1 MSRMMYRRLEAFER
15 RLARVAAVLGA
26 WALDSEKERARRETS
41 AVLAL
46 MLRAALVHAG
56 LDPNE
61 AASLQHLEASEP
73 PPPPAV
79 HPLRRLGER
88 RRPRP
93 LIELLCDLT
102 RRYHGP
108 PAPDLRNASVMQLI
122 GYYCFGPG
130 NQAHA
135 AREAPA

>member
-1 MSRMMYRRLEAFER
+1 MNRMIYRRLEAFER

-26 WALDSEKERARRETS
+26 WALDSERERERRETN
-41 AVLAL
+41 AALAA
-46 MLRAALVHAG
+46 MLRGALVDAG

-61 AASLQHLEASEP
+61 AASLRRLEAPEP
-73 PPPPAV
+73 PRPPAM
-79 HPLRRLGER
+79 HPLRRLAER

-93 LIELLCDLT
+93 LIALLRDLT
-102 RRYHGP
+102 RRYPRP

>member
-1 MSRMMYRRLEAFER
+1 MIYRRLEAFER
-15 RLARVAAVLGA
+15 RLARIAAVLGA
-26 WALDSEKERARRETS
+26 WTLDSEEERARRETS
-41 AVLAL
+41 AALAA
-46 MLRAALVHAG
+46 MLRAALAHAG
-56 LDPNE
+56 LDPDE
-61 AASLQHLEASEP
+61 AASLRGLEAPEP
-73 PPPPAV
+73 SRPPFV

-88 RRPRP
+88 QRPRS

-102 RRYHGP
+102 RRYHAP
-108 PAPDLRNASVMQLI
+108 PAPDLRSASVMQLI

>member
-1 MSRMMYRRLEAFER
+1 MSPMIYRRLEAFER

-26 WALDSEKERARRETS
+26 WARDSEKERARRETNV
-41 AVLAL
+41 VLAAL
-46 MLRAALVHAG
+46 LRSALVHAG
-56 LDPNE
+56 LDPDE
-61 AASLQHLEASEP
+61 AASLRRLEAPEAPRP
-73 PPPPAV
+73 PVV
-79 HPLRRLGER
+79 HPLRRLAQR

-102 RRYHGP
+102 RRHHGP
-108 PAPDLRNASVMQLI
+108 PAPDLRSASVVQLI
-122 GYYCFGPG
+122 GYYCFGSG

>member
-1 MSRMMYRRLEAFER
+1 MNRMIYRRLEAFER

-26 WALDSEKERARRETS
+26 WALDSEKERARRETD
-41 AVLAL
+41 AALAA
-46 MLRAALVHAG
+46 MLRGALVHAG

-61 AASLQHLEASEP
+61 AASLQRLEAPEP
-73 PPPPAV
+73 PRPPVV

-93 LIELLCDLT
+93 LIELLGDLT

-108 PAPDLRNASVMQLI
+108 PAPDLRNASVMELI
-122 GYYCFGPG
+122 GYYCFGAG
-130 NQAHA
+130 NQAHIP
-135 AREAPA
+135 REAPA